1 MVHVITPYTSSAH
14 RISLRRV
21 KRLRRHFTAPQAPR
35 NLPCPPEEI
44 LVVIRGKVINV
55 QHPAGEYLVIEEPM
69 LRLEVE
75 RRPLNGVR
83 RFSVRFVL

>member
-21 KRLRRHFTAPQAPR
+21 KRLRRHLTAPHTPR
-35 NLPCPPEEI
+35 HLPRPPEEI

-75 RRPLNGVR
+75 RRLLDRIR
-83 RFSVRFVL
+83 RFSVRFVP

>member
-14 RISLRRV
+14 HISLRRV

-35 NLPCPPEEI
+35 HLPRPPKKI
-44 LVVIRGKVINV
+44 LVVIRGKVVNV

-69 LRLEVE
+69 IRLEVE
-75 RRPLNGVR
+75 RRPLDRIR
-83 RFSVRFVL
+83 RLRVGFVP